1 MTADSYDP
9 DGDYRDELKPLDPA
23 YEEKVERLAAKLLR
37 GGDGNSDGIKDME
50 AARGVARRM
59 LEDSEAR
66 TAQATDLDPDDD
78 DVIRRSSVET
88 AATGEFNGVRTVSEG
103 E

>member
-1 MTADSYDP
+1 MPTSDPNADHEP
-9 DGDYRDELKPLDPA
+9 KPLDKNF
-23 YEEKVERLAAKLLR
+23 EDQVERLAQKLLR
-37 GGDGNSDGIKDME
+37 GGDENGSAVSDIEG
-50 AARGVARRM
+50 ARRAARRM

-78 DVIRRSSVET
+78 DVIRRSSSET
-88 AATGEFNGVRTVSEG
+88 AAVGDTGPMRVVSDG

>member
-1 MTADSYDP
+1 MSTSDP
-9 DGDYRDELKPLDPA
+9 DADYEPKPLDPA
-23 YEEKVERLAAKLLR
+23 FQEKVERLAQKLMR
-37 GGDGNSDGIKDME
+37 GGDENGIAANDIE
-50 AARGVARRM
+50 AARRVARRM

-78 DVIRRSSVET
+78 DVIRRSSSES
-88 AATGEFNGVRTVSEG
+88 AASGDTGPMRTVSDG

>member
-1 MTADSYDP
+1 MPTSDP
-9 DGDYRDELKPLDPA
+9 DGDYEPKPLDPA
-23 YEEKVERLAAKLLR
+23 FEEKVERLAHKLLR
-37 GGDGNSDGIKDME
+37 GGDGNDSGANDLDS
-50 AARGVARRM
+50 ARRQARRM

-78 DVIRRSSVET
+78 DVIRRTSTET
-88 AATGEFNGVRTVSEG
+88 AATGESHGVRYSNDG

>member
-1 MTADSYDP
+1 MPTSDPNADYEP
-9 DGDYRDELKPLDPA
+9 KPLDPSF
-23 YEEKVERLAAKLLR
+23 EEKVERLAQKLLR
-37 GGDGNSDGIKDME
+37 GGDENGFAASDIEG
-50 AARGVARRM
+50 ARRAARRM

-78 DVIRRSSVET
+78 DVIRRSSSES
-88 AATGEFNGVRTVSEG
+88 AAVGDTGPMRIVSEG